1 MKLSILHKGLIVVS
15 IPLLF
20 EIFFV
25 VVLMGLLEDA
35 TRHIRRQI
43 RSQDKIVCVETMLK
57 ELADSTTTAI
67 IYNVTRNEEIL
78 ERNENS
84 RRRLLIAAEK
94 LDRLTKGDRDEQ
106 EACSRMRASSALW
119 LRHQEDVIN
128 SPPRDRL
135 SSFLNLQS
143 SGQTEQLLI
152 MRSEGSAKRIIDRE
166 RNLQTVEPALR
177 RQAIFKIHLF
187 LLFGLVV
194 NITIT
199 ALLAIYM
206 ARYLS
211 ARLDNVIANTFKLG
225 ARMPLN
231 PPLRGEDEMAELDE
245 ALHASATELLEFEAF
260 KEQLIG
266 VVSHELRTPL
276 TSISGTLTLLEAGA
290 MGNFPDHAVAE
301 VGRAQKSLSELIDL
315 VNNMLLLERLE
326 AGSQIVKQEELSLAR
341 LIETIIAD
349 REQAIEEKRLSINA
363 TISDITVAGDPE
375 LLPVALGSLLTA
387 SIARAPEDSAVD
399 LAVAETVENIEVR
412 ISERGK
418 PLRAEESSQFFT
430 RFHCDAGASEVLSHS
445 LIRAIVVAHGGSVAA
460 QSDGGVTTLVARLP
474 YRRVDSGA

>member
-1 MKLSILHKGLIVVS
+1 MKLSILHKGLIIVS

-35 TRHIRRQI
+35 TRHIRKQI

-67 IYNVTRNEEIL
+67 IYNVTRNKEIL
-78 ERNENS
+78 DRNEQS
-84 RRRLLIAAEK
+84 RRRLLVAAEK
-94 LDRLTKGDRDEQ
+94 LNRLTRGDSQEQ

-135 SSFLNLQS
+135 SSFLNVQS
-143 SGQTEQLLI
+143 GGQTEQLLI

-166 RNLQTVEPALR
+166 KNLQTVEPGLR

-199 ALLAIYM
+199 AFLAVYM

-225 ARMPLN
+225 ARLPLN

-290 MGNFPDHAVAE
+290 MGSFPDHAVTE
-301 VGRAQKSLSELIDL
+301 VGRAQESLKKLIDL

-341 LIETIIAD
+341 LLETILGD
-349 REQAIEEKRLSINA
+349 REVAIEAKNLSINA
-363 TISDITVAGDPE
+363 TISDISLVGDPD
-375 LLPVALGSLLTA
+375 LLPLALGALLSA
-387 SIARAPEDSAVD
+387 SIARAPEESTID
-399 LAVAETVENIEVR
+399 LAVAETVENVEVR
-412 ISERGK
+412 MSDRGRA
-418 PLRAEESSQFFT
+418 LRADESSLFFS
-430 RFHCDAGASEVLSHS
+430 RFHNHPDASEVLSHS
-445 LIRAIVVAHGGSVAA
+445 LIKAIVNAHGGSVAA
-460 QSDGGVTTLVARLP
+460 QSDGGITTLVARLP
-474 YRRVDSGA
+474 YRRVATDA